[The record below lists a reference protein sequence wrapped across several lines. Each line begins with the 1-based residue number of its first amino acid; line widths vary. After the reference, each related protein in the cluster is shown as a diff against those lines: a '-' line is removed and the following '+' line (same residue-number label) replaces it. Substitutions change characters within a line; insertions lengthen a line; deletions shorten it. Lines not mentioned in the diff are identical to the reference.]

1 MKNILRDKLG
11 RFKSLGINLLDG
23 QRRGEVVFRRVFLL
37 VVLYTLVVLIG
48 KLITTKP
55 NERVEIKEVEA
66 KEVRV
71 WEGDQKIEIDE
82 NGKKWYIHDEYD
94 NYVPEPEEIVET
106 EGKGIVKDSVSEFIK
121 SYGGRIDDNYLA
133 LLRENCNEE
142 AVKIVVAI
150 SVAETSMGKK
160 TNKAT
165 NYFGWHKG
173 STAYDPSVEEM
184 AAEICRGVQKSY
196 MSIGK
201 DARVTGVYTGSDRV
215 DSWTKNFNWALAQM

>member
-11 RFKSLGINLLDG
+11 RFKALGINLLDG

-37 VVLYTLVVLIG
+37 VVLYILFILVGHLIFPRA
-48 KLITTKP
+48 KQ
-55 NERVEIKEVEA
+55 EEVVQEVEA
-66 KEVRV
+66 KDRVEWVGGDRVTYREDGIVEVV
-71 WEGDQKIEIDE
+71 PAE
-82 NGKKWYIHDEYD
+82 NFESA
-94 NYVPEPEEIVET
+94 PEVVEIVET
-106 EGKGIVKDSVSEFIK
+106 QGKGVDSVSEFIK
-121 SYGGRIDDNYLA
+121 SYGGRIDDTYLA

-165 NYFGWHKG
+165 NFYGWFKSG
-173 STAYDPSVEEM
+173 NTAYDPSVEEM

-215 DSWTKNFNWALAQM
+215 DSWTENFNWALAQM